1 MPQHKS
7 AEKRIRTSERQRE
20 RNRSVRS
27 RVRTA
32 IRKFEEAPADQKPA
46 ALREVSSELDNA
58 VRKGVIKENTANRK
72 KSRLALSLNRQA
84 AAQVE
89 RG

>member
-20 RNRSVRS
+20 RNRAVRS
-27 RVRTA
+27 RMRTA
-32 IRKFEEAPADQKPA
+32 IRKFQEAPADQKAA
-46 ALREVSSELDNA
+46 ALRQASSELDNA

-72 KSRLALSLNRQA
+72 KSRLARELNRES
-84 AAQVE
+84 AAQTA

>member
-7 AEKRIRTSERQRE
+7 AVKRIRTSERQRE

-32 IRKFEEAPADQKPA
+32 IRKFEEGA
-46 ALREVSSELDNA
+46 AERKAELLREATSELDNA
-58 VRKGVIKENTANRK
+58 VRKGVIKESTANRK
-72 KSRLALSLNRQA
+72 KSRLARGLNRA
-84 AAQVE
+84 AAKETPRQ
-89 RG
+89 